1 MLDFAKAKGWRT
13 GENPAVWR
21 GHLRNVLPAPKKT
34 ETHLAAMPY
43 QDVADFL
50 VRVRSAE
57 AMAARCLEFTILPA
71 ARSSE
76 ARGAVWAEIDM
87 DKAIWTVP
95 GVRMKAGKEHRV
107 PLSARA
113 IEILRELHEARTGD
127 HVFPGQRKGNR
138 FL

>member
-1 MLDFAKAKGWRT
+1 MAEIQGVT
-13 GENPAVWR
+13 S
-21 GHLRNVLPAPKKT
+21 APKKT